1 MTARRKQGPAKAI
14 NLALQGGGAH
24 GALTWGVLDHL
35 LEDRRLSIEGISATS
50 AGAMNAA
57 VLAQGFMADGC
68 EGARR
73 ALESFW
79 RAVSAAGG
87 ASPLQPSPLDRWSG
101 NWNMDYSATYLAFD
115 FLTRMFAPSQ
125 LNPLGVNPLRDLLV
139 ETIDFD
145 RLRRCT
151 ALKLYVSATN
161 ARSGKIKVFE
171 THEISADILMAS
183 ACLPF
188 LYEAVEIDG
197 EAYWD
202 GGFLGNPSIFPLIY
216 NCDSPDVLVVRV
228 NPIRREDLPKTA
240 RGILNRINEISF
252 NSSLMREM
260 RAIAFVT
267 RLIDDGTVKDGRLK
281 HMLIHSIEAD
291 EYMAGLGYS
300 SKLNPNW
307 DFLTHLRDIG
317 RERARVWIA
326 ANIDKVGVQ
335 SSIDIREAFL

>member
-1 MTARRKQGPAKAI
+1 MTTRRKPGPVKAI

-24 GALTWGVLDHL
+24 GAFTWGVLDHL
-35 LEDRRLSIEGISATS
+35 LEDGRLGIEGISATS

-57 VLAQGFMADGC
+57 VLAQGVMVGGR
-68 EGARR
+68 EGARL

-79 RAVSAAGG
+79 RSVSAAGS
-87 ASPLQPSPLDRWSG
+87 ASPLQPSLLDRWSG
-101 NWNMDYSATYLAFD
+101 NWNMDYSAAYLALD
-115 FLTRMFAPSQ
+115 VLTRMFAPSQ

-145 RLRRCT
+145 RLRQCT
-151 ALKLYVSATN
+151 TLKLYVSATN

-171 THEISADILMAS
+171 THEISADVLMAS

-197 EAYWD
+197 EPYWD
-202 GGFLGNPSIFPLIY
+202 GGYLGNPSIFPLIY

-281 HMLIHSIEAD
+281 RMLIHSIEAD

-300 SKLNPNW
+300 SKLNPDW

-326 ANIDKVGVQ
+326 ANADKVGVQ

>member
-1 MTARRKQGPAKAI
+1 MTARRKPGPVKAI

-35 LEDRRLSIEGISATS
+35 LEDGRLSIEGISATS

-57 VLAQGFMADGC
+57 VLAQGFMADGR
-68 EGARR
+68 EGARL

-79 RAVSAAGG
+79 RAVSTAGS
-87 ASPLQPSPLDRWSG
+87 ASPLQPSLFDRWSG
-101 NWNMDYSATYLAFD
+101 NWNMDYSAAYLAFD
-115 FLTRMFAPSQ
+115 VLTRMFAPQQ
-125 LNPLGVNPLRDLLV
+125 LNPLGVNFMRDLLV
-139 ETIDFD
+139 ETIDFE

-151 ALKLYVSATN
+151 DLKLYISATSV
-161 ARSGKIKVFE
+161 RSGKIKIFE
-171 THEISADILMAS
+171 AHEISADVLMAS

-197 EAYWD
+197 EPYWD
-202 GGFLGNPSIFPLIY
+202 GGYLGNPAIYPLIY
-216 NCDSPDVLVVRV
+216 GCDSPDVLVIRV
-228 NPIRREDLPKTA
+228 NPIQREDPPRTA

-281 HMLIHSIEAD
+281 RMLIHSIEAD
-291 EYMAGLGYS
+291 EYVAGLGYS
-300 SKLNPNW
+300 SKLNPDW

-317 RERARVWIA
+317 RERTRVWLA
-326 ANIDKVGVQ
+326 ANVDKVGVQ

>member
-1 MTARRKQGPAKAI
+1 
-14 NLALQGGGAH
+14 LALQGGGAH

-35 LEDRRLSIEGISATS
+35 LEDGRLSIEGISATS

-57 VLAQGFMADGC
+57 VLAQGFMADGH
-68 EGARR
+68 EGARL

-79 RAVSAAGG
+79 RAVSATGS
-87 ASPLQPSPLDRWSG
+87 ASPLQPSLFDRWSG
-101 NWNMDYSATYLAFD
+101 NWNMDYSAAYLAFD
-115 FLTRMFAPSQ
+115 VLTRMFAPQQ
-125 LNPLGVNPLRDLLV
+125 LNPLGVNFMRDLLV
-139 ETIDFD
+139 ETIDFE

-151 ALKLYVSATN
+151 DLKLYISATSV
-161 ARSGKIKVFE
+161 RSGKIKIFE
-171 THEISADILMAS
+171 AHEISADVLMAS

-197 EAYWD
+197 EPYWD
-202 GGFLGNPSIFPLIY
+202 GGYLGNPAIYPLIY
-216 NCDSPDVLVVRV
+216 GCDSPDVLVIRV
-228 NPIRREDLPKTA
+228 NPIQREDPPRTA

-252 NSSLMREM
+252 TSSLMREM

-281 HMLIHSIEAD
+281 RMLIHSIEAD
-291 EYMAGLGYS
+291 EYVAGLGYS
-300 SKLNPNW
+300 SKLNPDW

-317 RERARVWIA
+317 RERTRVWLA
-326 ANIDKVGVQ
+326 ANVDKVGVQ

>member
-1 MTARRKQGPAKAI
+1 MTARRKPGPVKAI

-24 GALTWGVLDHL
+24 GALTWGVLDQL
-35 LEDRRLSIEGISATS
+35 LEDGRLTIEGISATS

-57 VLAQGFMADGC
+57 VLAQGYMAGGR
-68 EGARR
+68 EGARL

-79 RAVSAAGG
+79 RAVSAAGS
-87 ASPLQPSPLDRWSG
+87 ASPLRPSLLDRWSG
-101 NWNMDYSATYLAFD
+101 NWNMDYSATYLVFD
-115 FLTRMFAPSQ
+115 VLTRMLAPSQ
-125 LNPLGVNPLRDLLV
+125 LNPLGLNPLRDLLV
-139 ETIDFD
+139 AAIDFD

-151 ALKLYVSATN
+151 APKLYVSATN

-171 THEISADILMAS
+171 NHEVSADVLMAS

-197 EAYWD
+197 EPYWD
-202 GGFLGNPSIFPLIY
+202 GGYLGNPAIFPLIY

-281 HMLIHSIEAD
+281 RMLIHSIEAD
-291 EYMAGLGYS
+291 EYMAGLDYS
-300 SKLNPNW
+300 SKLNPDW
-307 DFLTHLRDIG
+307 DFLTHLRDVG
-317 RERARVWIA
+317 RERARVWLA
-326 ANIDKVGVQ
+326 ANVDKVGVQ